1 MHEKQEISV
10 WFFIGVLLAI
20 YGVLIVG
27 ATMASPPE
35 SNVVFSEY
43 HIGMWWGALL
53 FVMGLFYSIAFR
65 PRKPNRQ

>member
-1 MHEKQEISV
+1 MHGKQEISV

-27 ATMASPPE
+27 ATMTSGAE
-35 SNVVFSEY
+35 ANVVFSEY

-53 FVMGLFYSIAFR
+53 FVIGVFYSIAFR
-65 PRKPNRQ
+65 PNKN